1 MKSRYYRQIA
11 LCLILLGWGTGAFA
25 QGRIDHIHRQFLGRL
40 CLAAKQGE
48 MAGKPMRTFMQEEKI
63 AMLEG
68 DFDIMDSLCQDTST
82 RMDIVLSDGKR
93 YAVSFYS
100 GKERAVTISYP
111 ADYQLILGV
120 GMMEAEDNLPSAVM
134 SAALPSVSAVKV
146 DSCLLKQDAL
156 HAYYVLNGG
165 YFEIPQLNANRYYVR
180 DADRSFNLL
189 LSSDYP
195 VETMA
200 NLVTGTELVCDVSLN
215 ILQVKYGYR
224 TENFAVPLRQWVG
237 FCLNEGCTPYYGVI
251 DIQSDTI
258 KSELVMQNEALGYAH
273 VMKFSF
279 NPSIIENCRGE
290 ASARLNS
297 YVPLSNV
304 KALFYDEL

>member
-48 MAGKPMRTFMQEEKI
+48 MADKPLHTYMQEEKI
-63 AMLEG
+63 SIIEG
-68 DFDIMDSLCQDTST
+68 DFGILDSLCRDTTT
-82 RMDIVLSDGKR
+82 RMDIVLADGKR

-100 GKERAVTISYP
+100 GEEHAVTISYP

-120 GMMEAEDNLPSAVM
+120 GMMEAEDNLPSTVM
-134 SAALPSVSAVKV
+134 SAALTAVSAVKV
-146 DSCLLKQDAL
+146 DASLLEQDVS
-156 HAYYVLNGG
+156 HAYYVLRGG
-165 YFEIPQLNANRYYVR
+165 YFELPQLNADRYYVCE
-180 DADRSFNLL
+180 ADQSFSLL

-195 VETMA
+195 AESMA
-200 NLVTGTELVCDVSLN
+200 NLVTGPELVCDITLN

-224 TENFAVPLRQWVG
+224 IENFSVPLRQWVS
-237 FCLNEGCTPYYGVI
+237 FCLNEGCRPYYGVI
-251 DIQSDTI
+251 EVRPDAVT
-258 KSELVMQNEALGYAH
+258 SELVMRNEALGYAH
-273 VMKFSF
+273 VMRFTFS
-279 NPSIIENCRGE
+279 PSVIGNCRGE
-290 ASARLNS
+290 ADARLNS

-304 KALFYDEL
+304 KALFYDE